1 MLYKGARVD
10 DNFAYLSTSTSVLWC
25 DRVLFSCKKSTI
37 FIIGTLV
44 VPVMCLLHALSMY
57 AADIHHKYDHFGGMV
72 GCLAIFAKMCVTP
85 PYPPPSPSP
94 SSPVRSMTFLQD
106 VCLSIVSQI
115 FQNFWTSSF

>member
-1 MLYKGARVD
+1 MLYKGARFD

-37 FIIGTLV
+37 FIIGTPV

-85 PYPPPSPSP
+85 PYPPPPP
-94 SSPVRSMTFLQD
+94 LP
-106 VCLSIVSQI
+106 LSDL
-115 FQNFWTSSF
+115 